1 MNNGESFFNI
11 VDYIYITIMLASSLF
26 GLANG
31 FTRTLFSL
39 FSWIGS
45 GFAAAAATP
54 YVYEFLET
62 HFSPDPMAGQ
72 LIASTSS
79 YVICL
84 ILLTIVS
91 YFISDAVKN
100 SMFSGLD
107 RSLGLLF
114 GLIRGLCIP
123 AAVVAVLIALE
134 IPKEKFQIVYESKI
148 STILYKGLDG
158 LIPTLNIPN
167 IKKENEEIF
176 KKYYEHSQKKMQLK
190 MEKEAKNAA
199 IFKIKHP
206 EHNSLGAK
214 IKLIEGKKKITDNK
228 KIRRRK

>member
-11 VDYIYITIMLASSLF
+11 ADYIYITIMLASSLF

-39 FSWIGS
+39 FSWVGS

-84 ILLTIVS
+84 ILLTIIS
-91 YFISDAVKN
+91 YFVSDAIKN

-114 GLIRGLCIP
+114 GLIRGLCLP
-123 AAVVAVLIALE
+123 AGIIAVLIALE
-134 IPKEKFQIVYESKI
+134 IPKKKFQIVDESKI
-148 STILYKGLDG
+148 STILYKGLNG
-158 LIPTLNIPN
+158 MVPILNIPN
-167 IKKENEEIF
+167 LKKENEEVF
-176 KKYYEHSQKKMQLK
+176 KKYYEHSQKKMQIK

-199 IFKIKHP
+199 TFKIKHP
-206 EHNSLGAK
+206 EHHSLGTK
-214 IKLIEGKKKITDNK
+214 IKLLKEK
-228 KIRRRK
+228 RK

>member
-123 AAVVAVLIALE
+123 AGVVAVLIALE
-134 IPKEKFQIVYESKI
+134 IPKEKFQIVDESKI
-148 STILYKGLDG
+148 STLLYKGLDG
-158 LIPTLNIPN
+158 MIPTLDIPN
-167 IKKENEEIF
+167 IKKENEEVF

-206 EHNSLGAK
+206 EHHSLGTK
-214 IKLIEGKKKITDNK
+214 IKIIEGKKKIIDNK

>member
-39 FSWIGS
+39 FSWVGS

-123 AAVVAVLIALE
+123 AGVVAVLIALE
-134 IPKEKFQIVYESKI
+134 IPKEKFQIVDESKI
-148 STILYKGLDG
+148 STLLYKGLDG
-158 LIPTLNIPN
+158 MIPTLDIPN
-167 IKKENEEIF
+167 IKKENEEVF

-206 EHNSLGAK
+206 EHHSLGTK
-214 IKLIEGKKKITDNK
+214 IKIIEGKKKIIDNK

>member
-39 FSWIGS
+39 FSWVGS

-123 AAVVAVLIALE
+123 AGVVAVLIALE
-134 IPKEKFQIVYESKI
+134 IPKEKFQIVDESKI
-148 STILYKGLDG
+148 STLLYKGLDG
-158 LIPTLNIPN
+158 MIPTLDIPN
-167 IKKENEEIF
+167 IKKENEEVF

-206 EHNSLGAK
+206 EHHSLGTK
-214 IKLIEGKKKITDNK
+214 IKIIEGKKKITDNK